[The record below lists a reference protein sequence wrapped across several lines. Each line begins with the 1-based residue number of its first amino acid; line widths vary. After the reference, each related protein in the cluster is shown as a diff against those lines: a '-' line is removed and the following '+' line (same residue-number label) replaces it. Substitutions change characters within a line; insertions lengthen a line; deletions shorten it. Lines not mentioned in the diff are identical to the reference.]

1 MSDQPSMRNFSNSF
15 SPNSGLPTESPTI
28 SSNENFAN
36 ISYISSDQNQGFI
49 FKVGPLS
56 GIIIGGF
63 VILGFFLMLSYY
75 YIIPSLGCQS
85 MGSNAVAPIV
95 VEKGI
100 MT

>member
-1 MSDQPSMRNFSNSF
+1 MSDEPSMRNSSNSF
-15 SPNSGLPTESPTI
+15 SPNSGFLTEAPTTI

-36 ISYISSDQNQGFI
+36 LSNDQNQGFLL
-49 FKVGPLS
+49 KVGPMS

-63 VILGFFLMLSYY
+63 VILGFFFILSYY

-95 VEKGI
+95 EEKGI
-100 MT
+100 VI